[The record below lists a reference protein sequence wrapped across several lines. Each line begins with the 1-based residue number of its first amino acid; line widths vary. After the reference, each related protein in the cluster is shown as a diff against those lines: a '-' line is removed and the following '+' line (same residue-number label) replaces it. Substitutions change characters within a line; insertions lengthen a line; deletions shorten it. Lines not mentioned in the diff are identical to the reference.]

1 MPGSMRNGST
11 ALLIFVFVSTALV
24 ACGGPDKPPKR
35 GVIESNVSSWNFRRY
50 QAVLDI
56 EVWVPKNRAAAHT
69 ASYVRKSAEKIGRI
83 DDGDVVNAFVT
94 RYKRDVGISRALVKF
109 ARRLAQESGYVVQ
122 EKKVDGTRLILVTG
136 AGEAW
141 AMWAAKR
148 HVVKI
153 GGRGLEKVPQ
163 SVIEAYAERYPSR
176 LKSGV
181 LEGPLP
187 AGPDE
192 KKPSEEPFDPKNPR
206 PDWQK

>member
-1 MPGSMRNGST
+1 MPGSMRNGPA
-11 ALLIFVFVSTALV
+11 ALIVSLVCIALA

-35 GVIESNVSSWNFRRY
+35 GVIETNVSKWNFRRY

-69 ASYVRKSAEKIGRI
+69 ASYVRKSAEKIGRL

-94 RYKRDVGISRALVKF
+94 RYRKDNGISRALVKF

-141 AMWAAKR
+141 AMWASRR

-153 GGRGLEKVPQ
+153 GGRGLEKVPK

-192 KKPSEEPFDPKNPR
+192 EAPAEEEFDPKNPR
-206 PDWQK
+206 PDWKD